1 MPEDYISYI
10 RSKVGQDK
18 IFLNFSAGMLCD
30 EDGSVL
36 LQLRGDS
43 QNWGVIGG
51 IMELGE
57 SSTDTVIR
65 EFFEETGIAVEP
77 VKLLNVYTNF
87 ETVFPNGDTAQ
98 TVGVLYQVRATKSY
112 SIDDFANEETLQLA
126 FFFGRRD
133 CKFRL
138 IQLATKGDARRVF
151 FRKFSNRTLR
161 EYYAT

>member
-1 MPEDYISYI
+1 MSQDYISYI

-18 IFLNFSAGMLCD
+18 IFLNFAAGILCD
-30 EDGSVL
+30 EDGKIL

-57 SSTDTVIR
+57 SSADTVVR
-65 EFFEETGIAVEP
+65 EFFEETGIVVEP

-87 ETVFPNGDTAQ
+87 ETVFPNGDAAQ

-112 SIDDFANEETLQLA
+112 SIDHFANEETLQLA
-126 FFFGRRD
+126 FFSAEEIANLDLFSSQQKVMLEEYFSGQFQVGR
-133 CKFRL
+133 
-138 IQLATKGDARRVF
+138 
-151 FRKFSNRTLR
+151 
-161 EYYAT
+161 